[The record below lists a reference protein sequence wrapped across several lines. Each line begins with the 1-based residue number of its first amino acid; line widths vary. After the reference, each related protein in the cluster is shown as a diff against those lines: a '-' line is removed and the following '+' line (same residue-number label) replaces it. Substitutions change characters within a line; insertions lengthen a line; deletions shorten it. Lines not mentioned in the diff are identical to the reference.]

1 MPKGKEQGQ
10 LASTVRGHKMVLT
23 GVFGFVLLLLVT
35 YLVVNPLA
43 ASASIVRAQ
52 RHYEGTRDE
61 KEKLI
66 ERIGELEMDF
76 ATGNISAE
84 DYERL
89 RQVDMQKV
97 ADLARTPAGE
107 VADGQEIEARVQGAG
122 VADGQEIEARVQG
135 AGVAVTE
142 PEDGASID
150 QRFADDTIEL
160 EIAARKAVL
169 AGRKC
174 PRCGAPR
181 EMDDLFCRKCGA
193 DLAAKGGALHA

>member
-1 MPKGKEQGQ
+1 
-10 LASTVRGHKMVLT
+10 MVLT

-135 AGVAVTE
+135 AGVADGQEIEARVQGAGVAVTE

>member
-122 VADGQEIEARVQG
+122 VA
-135 AGVAVTE
+135 VTE